1 MASNKGR
8 TCPKC
13 GMNLGQKHLCP
24 VCDKTEENT
33 ESAPNPAADAGGNTA
48 PTASQG
54 GDYVSSVIEFIGEHP
69 DDWDEE
75 FNAFFD
81 GLPGNQDYVRC
92 YDTCSR
98 VSRIIPKD
106 KPVAGKIPGSMTIK
120 VMQELKNIFP
130 DLSDGEAR
138 ELAMR
143 LLEKRA
149 VSILAPPPPGSSA
162 EVMDLYRKATNENDA
177 VAQNNLGYA
186 YAHGEGVKLDKA
198 EAVKWYRKAAE
209 RGNASAQYNLGL
221 AYDYGKGVSEDKA
234 EAVKWYRKA
243 AEQGHATAQYNL
255 GYAYAHGEGVSEDKA
270 EAVKWYRKAAEQGDA
285 SAQYNLG
292 YAYAHGEGVSE
303 DKAEA
308 VKWYRKAAEQGNAS
322 AQFNLGYCYDFG
334 EGVSE
339 DKEEAEKWYRKA
351 AEQGHEKARLWMKK
365 LKL

>member
-1 MASNKGR
+1 MANNEGR

-33 ESAPNPAADAGGNTA
+33 ESASNPVADAGGNA
-48 PTASQG
+48 ASVSSQG

-69 DDWDEE
+69 DDWDNE
-75 FNAFFD
+75 FNAFYD
-81 GLPGNQDYVRC
+81 GLPGNQDYVGC

-120 VMQELKNIFP
+120 VMQELKTVFP

-186 YAHGEGVKLDKA
+186 YDF
-198 EAVKWYRKAAE
+198 
-209 RGNASAQYNLGL
+209 
-221 AYDYGKGVSEDKA
+221 GKGISEDKE

-243 AEQGHATAQYNL
+243 AEQGY
-255 GYAYAHGEGVSEDKA
+255 
-270 EAVKWYRKAAEQGDA
+270 A

-303 DKAEA
+303 DRA
-308 VKWYRKAAEQGNAS
+308 
-322 AQFNLGYCYDFG
+322 
-334 EGVSE
+334 
-339 DKEEAEKWYRKA
+339 EAEKWYRKA